1 MSTYVS
7 VIHSDF
13 RQKRLKVGK
22 ADMFEIVE
30 RSVIFSTIKTTYLH
44 LQSELKILLYNFLS
58 N

>member
-1 MSTYVS
+1 MS
-7 VIHSDF
+7 VIHNYF
-13 RQKRLKVGK
+13 HQKRLKVGK

-44 LQSELKILLYNFLS
+44 LHSDFKILLYNFLS